1 MLDKKARYLETHEWA
16 RLEQGGSVSVGLS
29 KYAIDQLGDIVYME
43 LPEVGRELVRG
54 EPFGVVESVKTA
66 SDMYAPVG
74 GKVAAVNSDVP
85 NNPDILKTDAYGRG
99 WLIRI
104 EPSDL
109 SQYEGLMTAEAYQK
123 FLETEA

>member
-16 RLEQGGSVSVGLS
+16 RLEQSGSVSVGLS